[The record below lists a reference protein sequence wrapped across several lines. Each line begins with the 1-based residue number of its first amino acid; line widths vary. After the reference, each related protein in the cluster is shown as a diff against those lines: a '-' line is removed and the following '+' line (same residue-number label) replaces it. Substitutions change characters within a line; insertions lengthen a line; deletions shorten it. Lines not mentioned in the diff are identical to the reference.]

1 MSRKKKNHYF
11 LIIISFFLI
20 SNNTFSQF
28 HFNYPITKGWEVG
41 LNVGTSYFYG
51 DVNDNKGRFW
61 NNTPFS
67 SFYYDQK
74 RLMGDFVL
82 SKNITPLIAARGHIK
97 YGKLSGSNENLN
109 MYFEGELFSMEGE
122 LTLNF
127 IDLFIHRQ
135 DNPKFRYYAI
145 AGLGL
150 TSYNA
155 VRKEIGTNNFL
166 SEVGYKNMG
175 TTKTKLTTE
184 SMGKF
189 GLGIG
194 YNIDKYWLVNF
205 ETTLNYV
212 NTDKLDAFKSTNT
225 ELEGFG
231 YMSFGVAYKFNFFVK
246 TKNKEYKSSSG
257 TNNKPH
263 NSGVNNKKKKGLKN
277 KRK

>member
-1 MSRKKKNHYF
+1 MKIKKHLYLSLF
-11 LIIISFFLI
+11 IPLFLI
-20 SNNTFSQF
+20 STNSFSQF
-28 HFNYPITKGWEVG
+28 HINYPITKGWEVG
-41 LNVGTSYFYG
+41 FNIGTSYFYG

-82 SKNITPLIAARGHIK
+82 SKNITPLIATRGHIK

-127 IDLFIHRQ
+127 IDLFMHRK

-155 VRKEIGTNNFL
+155 VRKEIGTNNLL
-166 SEVGYKNMG
+166 SEVGYTNNGKS
-175 TTKTKLTTE
+175 KTDLTTE

-231 YMSFGVAYKFNFFVK
+231 YMSFGVAYKFNFFIK

-263 NSGVNNKKKKGLKN
+263 NSGVNNNKKKRLKN
-277 KRK
+277 KWK